1 MKTKLIAPIVLAGTI
16 LLAGNA
22 FAATQSKSG
31 EIKTLDATKHE
42 LVLTTG
48 DTFELGKT
56 VKADK
61 LKAGEKVTITYD
73 MKDGKM
79 IASKIHAAK

>member
-1 MKTKLIAPIVLAGTI
+1 MTMKLIAPIVLAGTI
-16 LLAGNA
+16 ALAGA
-22 FAATQSKSG
+22 ALAATQSKSG
-31 EIKTLDATKHE
+31 EIKSIDGAKHE

-56 VKADK
+56 VKTDK
-61 LKAGEKVTITYD
+61 LKAGEKVTVTYD